1 MDIKQAIVA
10 VLTVFVATLPLAAQ
24 QQETPDTTI
33 RERIEVTEVLLDV
46 VVTDG
51 SGNIIIGLKPEDFII
66 TDGDREVPAKTAVFY
81 SNRRYVDSGIS
92 AEQLGTSADEVE
104 SDRYFIFFFHDQRFE
119 DPNLT
124 ANILDAIRWSKDW
137 VRSDSLAN
145 DWIAVLSYD
154 ASLKV
159 HQDFT
164 NNREDLLQ
172 ALDSVAKSKSPDNTW
187 PSRIEDGEG
196 ASLRRGLP
204 QGKDLR
210 KQTRRIY
217 SALSTVAEASGDI
230 VGRKNLL
237 FFSVGFGQLREGG
250 NYVPDVRYWTPMM
263 DSMNDN
269 NVAVY
274 GISWIRNIGQE
285 TNAQS
290 TLNNS
295 LSLLAVDT
303 GGQYF
308 ANFVNFK
315 EPLRKISRDNNGYY
329 LLSYDAEYPAG
340 RKGFQE
346 VQVRVDN
353 PGFKIR
359 ARKGYSYGY

>member
-1 MDIKQAIVA
+1 MVMKQAFIA
-10 VLTVFVATLPLAAQ
+10 VLAVSAFTFPVAAQ
-24 QQETPDTTI
+24 EQDAPETTI
-33 RERIEVTEVLLDV
+33 RERLEVTEVLLDV

-66 TDGDREVPAKTAVFY
+66 TDGDREVPAKSAVFY

-92 AEQLGTSADEVE
+92 AERLGVSADQVA

-137 VRSDSLAN
+137 VRYESLAN

-164 NNREDLLQ
+164 NNKEDLLQ
-172 ALDSVAKSKSPDNTW
+172 ALDSVAKSKSPENTW
-187 PSRIEDGEG
+187 PSRIEDAAG
-196 ASLRRGLP
+196 ASLRRSLP

-217 SALSTVAEASGDI
+217 SALSTVAVASGDI

-250 NYVPDVRYWTPMM
+250 NYVPDSRYWAPMM
-263 DSMNDN
+263 ESMNDN
-269 NVAVY
+269 NVAAY
-274 GISWIRNIGQE
+274 AISWIKNLSQE
-285 TNAQS
+285 TASQGV
-290 TLNNS
+290 LNNS
-295 LSLLAVDT
+295 LNLLAVDT
-303 GGQYF
+303 GGLYF

-315 EPLRKISRDNNGYY
+315 EPLSKINEDNNGYY
-329 LLSYDAEYPAG
+329 LLSYDAEFPAG
-340 RKGFQE
+340 KKGFQE

-353 PGFKIR
+353 PGFHIR
-359 ARKGYSYGY
+359 ARKGYSYGN